1 MQIYSILIVVCRV
14 SCFMMFKKNSSLYI
28 SSINDD
34 VIMSY
39 DETPVDFVQK
49 DRDPGNVY
57 LKNGDDLTYTL
68 DILNGLTDVVFA
80 KFHGHNHQVFSL
92 LRNEDGSYSIR
103 SSQDG
108 RCLEV
113 VEDFKL
119 IPTTCK
125 ISPNQK
131 FDIYESPKDDDK
143 QQPLSPYEPDYK
155 PPVYSPRKKN
165 LH

>member
-1 MQIYSILIVVCRV
+1 MV
-14 SCFMMFKKNSSLYI
+14 FKKNSPLYMAL
-28 SSINDD
+28 INDD

-39 DETPVDFVQK
+39 NETPVEFVQK

-57 LKNGDDLTYTL
+57 LKNGNDLTYTL
-68 DILNGLTDVVFA
+68 DILNGHTDVVLA
-80 KFHGHNHQVFSL
+80 KFHGRYHQVFSIV
-92 LRNEDGSYSIR
+92 RNDDGSHSIK

-113 VEDFKL
+113 VDDFKL

-131 FDIYESPKDDDK
+131 FDIYETPKDDYK
-143 QQPLSPYEPDYK
+143 QSPSSSYEPDDK
-155 PPVYSPRKKN
+155 PPVYPPHKKSFFPTG
-165 LH
+165 LSRIRPSFWL